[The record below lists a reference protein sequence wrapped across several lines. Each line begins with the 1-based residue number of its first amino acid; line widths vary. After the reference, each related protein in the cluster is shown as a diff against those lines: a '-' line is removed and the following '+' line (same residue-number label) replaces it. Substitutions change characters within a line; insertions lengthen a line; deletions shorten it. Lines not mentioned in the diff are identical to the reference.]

1 MRCHKA
7 KTLESLQTLRSAYW
21 AALTAA
27 PAGVQEPQTLTD
39 SDSGGLAH
47 ALAEENDTSATET
60 VAIRVM
66 LWSKIWLHLPHVLR
80 IWEMLNLKITVC
92 SGRTF
97 KAEWC
102 ILAAAEEH
110 SSASSGST
118 QEADPSMV
126 QWGPGNTLSWHQ
138 NLTASYH
145 PPHGTGVQSLKTPR
159 LRALWKATEAKGAY
173 GEAKK

>member
-1 MRCHKA
+1 MPQRQDPGKSSN
-7 KTLESLQTLRSAYW
+7 TTVSLLSSAYSCFRRSLG
-21 AALTAA
+21 ATN
-27 PAGVQEPQTLTD
+27 TD
-39 SDSGGLAH
+39 GFADSGGLAH
-47 ALAEENDTSATET
+47 ELAEESDTSAMET

-66 LWSKIWLHLPHVLR
+66 LWSKIWLHFPHVLR

-118 QEADPSMV
+118 HEADTSMV

-138 NLTASYH
+138 NLTVSYH
-145 PPHGTGVQSLKTPR
+145 PPHGTGVKTPR
-159 LRALWKATEAKGAY
+159 LRGLWKATEAKGAY

>member
-1 MRCHKA
+1 MPQRQDPGKSSN
-7 KTLESLQTLRSAYW
+7 TTVSLLSSAYSCSRRSLG
-21 AALTAA
+21 ATN
-27 PAGVQEPQTLTD
+27 TD
-39 SDSGGLAH
+39 GFADSGGLAH
-47 ALAEENDTSATET
+47 ELAEENDTSAMET

-66 LWSKIWLHLPHVLR
+66 LWSKIWLHFPHVLR

-118 QEADPSMV
+118 HEADTSMV

-138 NLTASYH
+138 NLTVSYH

-159 LRALWKATEAKGAY
+159 LRVLWKATEAKGAY

>member
-1 MRCHKA
+1 MSQGQDPGKSSN
-7 KTLESLQTLRSAYW
+7 TTVSLLSSAYSCSRRSVG
-21 AALTAA
+21 ATN
-27 PAGVQEPQTLTD
+27 TD
-39 SDSGGLAH
+39 GFADSGGLAH
-47 ALAEENDTSATET
+47 ELAEENDTSATET
-60 VAIRVM
+60 VVIRVM

-102 ILAAAEEH
+102 ILAAAEH

-159 LRALWKATEAKGAY
+159 LRVLWKATEAKGAY